1 MSTERLFIEP
11 GIGENAEYLSE
22 QLITYIGNKRALLF
36 PIESAVEK
44 VFSQLGRRKLRTFDG
59 FTGSGVVGR
68 LFKQYSSL
76 VVVNDLEKY
85 ANVIGDCYLTDRQDV
100 DISNLESLISKMN
113 REAEKSPVLDGMFRR
128 LYSPMDEENIK
139 EGERVFY
146 TPENAQRLDTYRTL
160 LNDVDHRFWPF
171 ILGPL
176 LSKAS
181 IHVNTAGVFKGFY
194 KDSKTGIGKFG
205 GSASNAL
212 QRIRGEIK
220 LQLPV
225 FSNFTSEKLILNGDV
240 KSAASEVEDIDL
252 AYFDPPYNQH
262 PYGSNYFMLNL
273 LVEYTEPKIV
283 SKVSGIPLDW
293 NRSELNKKQLA
304 FDVLESTLSN
314 VDARFLL
321 VSYNSEGF
329 ITPEEMRTMLDGIGT
344 IEEMQLQYNTYRGSR
359 NLSNRDTYVT
369 EHLFLVDKHRKV
381 GNVKKR

>member
-1 MSTERLFIEP
+1 MSTEKLFIEP
-11 GIGENAEYLSE
+11 GIGESAEFLSE

-36 PIESAVEK
+36 PIESAVQK
-44 VFSQLGRRKLRTFDG
+44 VFNQLGRRKLRTFDG

-76 VVVNDLEKY
+76 VVANDLERY
-85 ANVIGDCYLTDRQDV
+85 ANVIGDCYLTNREDV
-100 DISNLESLISKMN
+100 DISKLESLISKMN
-113 REAEKSPVLDGMFRR
+113 REAEKSPVCDGIFRR
-128 LYSPMDEENIK
+128 LYSPMDEEDIK
-139 EGERVFY
+139 DGDRVFY

-160 LNDVDHRFWPF
+160 LDDVEQRYWPF

-194 KDSKTGIGKFG
+194 KDSKTGLGKFG
-205 GSASNAL
+205 GSAGNAL

-220 LQLPV
+220 LQLPI
-225 FSNFTSEKLILNGDV
+225 FSNFASEKLILNGDV
-240 KSAASEVEDIDL
+240 KSVASEVENIDL

-262 PYGSNYFMLNL
+262 PYGSIYFMLNL
-273 LVEYTEPKIV
+273 LVEYTEPTIV

-304 FDVLESTLSN
+304 YDALQSTLSN

-329 ITPEEMRTMLDGIGT
+329 ISPEEMRIMLDGLGT

-359 NLSNRDTYVT
+359 NLSNRETYVT
-369 EHLFLVDKHRKV
+369 EHLFLVDKQREV